1 MTFDLRRE
9 SRQVRERR
17 KKSTNRVCFCAY
29 SFFCDGF
36 VVSIRNISAKIIFT
50 ISFGYD
56 IIIIAKQIQLI
67 LLYKWQMLTVHI
79 ENIIEA

>member
-1 MTFDLRRE
+1 MNKL
-9 SRQVRERR
+9 
-17 KKSTNRVCFCAY
+17 
-29 SFFCDGF
+29 
-36 VVSIRNISAKIIFT
+36 SINKITKIMNIKFIFT
-50 ISFGYD
+50 NLLGYD